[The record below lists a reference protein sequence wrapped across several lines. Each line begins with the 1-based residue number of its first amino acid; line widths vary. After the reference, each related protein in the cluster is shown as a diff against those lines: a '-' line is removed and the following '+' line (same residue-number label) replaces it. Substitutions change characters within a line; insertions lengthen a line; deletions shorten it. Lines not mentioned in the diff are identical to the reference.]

1 MKQETLNALTQEL
14 LFIKTAEVL
23 PQEEPYRSQFK
34 REMWLQFLK
43 NVGAGAAGYGVGRGL
58 GELGSMGIRKLMQR
72 PISEPR
78 LGLLSKGVGVLG
90 GLSSMAAMNAFSE
103 AQRRIEDAR
112 QKDEERRRLAEQADM
127 VPKSTV
133 QDVYERE

>member
-1 MKQETLNALTQEL
+1 MKLETLQALTQEL

-23 PQEEPYRSQFK
+23 PEAEPYRSQFK

-58 GELGSMGIRKLMQR
+58 GELGSLGIRKLMQR
-72 PISEPR
+72 PVSEPR
-78 LGLLSKGVGVLG
+78 LGLLSRGVGVLG
-90 GLSSMAAMNAFSE
+90 GLSSMAAMSAFSE
-103 AQRRIEDAR
+103 AQRRVEDAQ

-127 VPKSTV
+127 VPKTTV